1 MTNPTGDMYQHR
13 ALNASFAG
21 VGMVV
26 LGIAASFISVWI
38 GLLLAALGIALLLA
52 NVARTLGA
60 IADYLTTTRP

>member
-1 MTNPTGDMYQHR
+1 MTNPTGDMYQQR

-52 NVARTLGA
+52 NIARTLGA
-60 IADYLTTTRP
+60 IADYFTTTRP